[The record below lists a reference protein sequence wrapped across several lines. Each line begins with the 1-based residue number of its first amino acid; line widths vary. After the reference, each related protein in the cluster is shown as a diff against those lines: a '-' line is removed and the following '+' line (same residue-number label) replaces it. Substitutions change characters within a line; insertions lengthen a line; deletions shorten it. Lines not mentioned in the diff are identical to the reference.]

1 MKITPELIAKLIYSS
16 SELRYF
22 ERELVMEP
30 SDELH
35 DVVIRCQFRLDGV
48 LVEMGMKEFIPLE
61 KLIEL
66 INLTKNEITT

>member
-1 MKITPELIAKLIYSS
+1 MKITHELIAKMIYSA

-48 LVEMGMKEFIPLE
+48 LVEMGMKEFIPLDLLTEIVKHSEYE
-61 KLIEL
+61 KV
-66 INLTKNEITT
+66 